1 MTIHDGE
8 NMATTKNIAHTPKR
22 DRGYDVHRTAR
33 GMPREWVTLIFAG
46 RTGRQVVA
54 RGFGPTAMQS
64 MRAALA
70 RALALAR
77 AEGRS

>member
-8 NMATTKNIAHTPKR
+8 NMATTKSAAHTPKR
-22 DRGYDVHRTAR
+22 DRGYNVHRTAR

-54 RGFGPTAMQS
+54 RGFGDTAMQS
-64 MRAALA
+64 MRAALRAA
-70 RALALAR
+70 REKAR
-77 AEGRS
+77 LS